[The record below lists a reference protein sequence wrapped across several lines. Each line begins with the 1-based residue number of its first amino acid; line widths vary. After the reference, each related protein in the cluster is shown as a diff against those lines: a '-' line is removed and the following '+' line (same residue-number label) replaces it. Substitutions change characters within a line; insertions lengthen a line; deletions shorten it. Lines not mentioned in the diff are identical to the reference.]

1 MKLSYP
7 NSNEKKVYSIQL
19 EENILGIVE
28 QKKINKTKIKLKY
41 NFEEIIFEPAV
52 EPLKKGDILE
62 KILDSVNEIFKEI
75 KYKINNEGEIIG
87 ISNLDAIQEK
97 WHEKRKE
104 ILNQNEME
112 IPREYVTELGRL
124 ITDKNKL
131 YSMLKCF
138 NVVPFLFLGVYN
150 QNITKSTPV
159 RKESILYNVFPLE
172 NIPIQYEIYDDSSFE
187 EKKIRFIVKETSFFD
202 RSEYIKR
209 VIERCAAD
217 EKIRIGSFDFKCDG
231 YYIFDGNN
239 IINKFELKLKIE
251 IKNLI
256 TYACNYSIKE
266 SKECDG

>member
-1 MKLSYP
+1 
-7 NSNEKKVYSIQL
+7 
-19 EENILGIVE
+19 
-28 QKKINKTKIKLKY
+28 
-41 NFEEIIFEPAV
+41 
-52 EPLKKGDILE
+52 
-62 KILDSVNEIFKEI
+62 
-75 KYKINNEGEIIG
+75 
-87 ISNLDAIQEK
+87 
-97 WHEKRKE
+97 
-104 ILNQNEME
+104 
-112 IPREYVTELGRL
+112 
-124 ITDKNKL
+124 
-131 YSMLKCF
+131 
-138 NVVPFLFLGVYN
+138 
-150 QNITKSTPV
+150 KSTPV